1 MTDEKNNQIT
11 FIAEE
16 TRNLDTICYRGSAPL
31 AELTRVSQA
40 DVFDQETNPDG
51 LQRDLSKKH
60 AADAYDYVARDADDR
75 FPRAYPEVV
84 LNVRDRAV
92 VSVEPI
98 KLAGNVP
105 ARLVKLTFDLSK
117 IERAKTTKVSRVD
130 GNHRL
135 MFGAGDGKDR
145 EPVMLPAPFQLHL
158 GLTREQEGALF
169 LDINASQKGLNTS
182 HLSYLRSRLTPDE
195 VEMLHHK
202 PRWIAR
208 QLAQDAGSP
217 WYGLIHM
224 GGSRAGSRE
233 KGKAHPVNFTA
244 LESAVHGMLTKSQY
258 VHDLSTPAAQYQL
271 VRAFFNSAA
280 AVWTKEFESP
290 NDYLLVKGTGLRALG
305 LYGAAVIDRC
315 MASGE
320 VDQADLEAMIRPSAR
335 VFDWHREAT
344 KGGVSGMSGNRAAR
358 IIAAELAKK
367 LPKNPREART
377 KDKETASTAAA

>member
-1 MTDEKNNQIT
+1 MTDEQNHSIT

-16 TRNLDTICYRGSAPL
+16 TRNLDTVCYRGSAPL

-60 AADAYDYVARDADDR
+60 AADAYEYVAREADDR

-84 LNVRDRAV
+84 LNVRDRGV
-92 VSVEPI
+92 VQVEPI

-105 ARLVKLTFDLSK
+105 VRLVKLTFDLSK
-117 IERAKTTKVSRVD
+117 IERAKTVKVSRVD

-145 EPVMLPAPFQLHL
+145 EPLVVPAPFQLHL
-158 GLTREQEGALF
+158 GLTREQEGSLF
-169 LDINASQKGLNTS
+169 LDINATQKGLNTS

-195 VEMLHHK
+195 VEMIHHK

-208 QLAQDAGSP
+208 QLAQDMGSP
-217 WYGLIHM
+217 WFGLVHM

-244 LESAVHGMLTKSQY
+244 LESAVHGLLAKSQY
-258 VHDLSTPAAQYQL
+258 IHDVTTPAAQYQL
-271 VRAFFNSAA
+271 VRSFFNSAA
-280 AVWTKEFESP
+280 AVWPQEFESP
-290 NDYLLVKGTGLRALG
+290 NEYLLIKGTGLRALG

-320 VDQADLEAMIRPSAR
+320 VEQADLEAMIGTAQGA
-335 VFDWHREAT
+335 FDWHKDAT
-344 KGGVSGMSGNRAAR
+344 KGGIAGMSGNRAAR

-367 LPKNPREART
+367 LPKSPREART
-377 KDKETASTAAA
+377 KAKETTETVTA